1 VSAARPA
8 CLGPFRGGRATLDAR
23 PARKESKVSY
33 IKGYDPETL
42 REIVDVRECKE
53 RLDELGDQRS
63 LPALLERVWLLK
75 VLGKLEDALVVSE
88 QTVRLARMAGTRK
101 DLLRARV
108 LHATV
113 QQFRSAYAAAI
124 HELNMC
130 AEEADGQGWT
140 ALAAFA
146 YQHRG
151 KVHYDAGTFDAAR
164 ADFKKA
170 LFLRQESG
178 ASEDQ
183 LESTLLA
190 IEAADRRRTSVAS

>member
-1 VSAARPA
+1 
-8 CLGPFRGGRATLDAR
+8 
-23 PARKESKVSY
+23 VSY

-42 REIVDVRECKE
+42 REIVDLDECRD
-53 RLDELGDQRS
+53 RLDELGEQRS
-63 LPALLERVWLLK
+63 LAAILERVWLLK
-75 VLGKLEDALVVSE
+75 VLGRLEDALVVSE
-88 QTVRLARMAGTRK
+88 QSVRLARMAGTRK

-113 QQFRSAYAAAI
+113 QQFRRAYAAAI

-130 AEEADGQGWT
+130 VEEAEGQRWA

-151 KVHYDAGTFDAAR
+151 KVSYDAGDYTAAR

-170 LFLRQESG
+170 LFLRQEAG
-178 ASEDQ
+178 APEDQ
-183 LESTLLA
+183 LESSLLA
-190 IEAADRRRTSVAS
+190 IDAADRRRAGASVAS

>member
-1 VSAARPA
+1 MS
-8 CLGPFRGGRATLDAR
+8 F
-23 PARKESKVSY
+23 

-42 REIVDVRECKE
+42 REIVDLDECRA
-53 RLDELGDQRS
+53 RLDELGEQRS
-63 LPALLERVWLLK
+63 LAAMLERVWLLK
-75 VLGKLEDALVVSE
+75 VVDRLDDALVVSE
-88 QTVRLARMAGTRK
+88 QSVRLARMAGTRK

-113 QQFRSAYAAAI
+113 QQFRGAYAAAV

-130 AEEADGQGWT
+130 VEEAEGQGWA

-151 KVHYDAGTFDAAR
+151 KVRFDSGDDAAAR

-170 LFLRQESG
+170 LFLRQEAG
-178 ASEDQ
+178 APEEQ

-190 IEAADRRRTSVAS
+190 IDAVDRRRNGASVAS